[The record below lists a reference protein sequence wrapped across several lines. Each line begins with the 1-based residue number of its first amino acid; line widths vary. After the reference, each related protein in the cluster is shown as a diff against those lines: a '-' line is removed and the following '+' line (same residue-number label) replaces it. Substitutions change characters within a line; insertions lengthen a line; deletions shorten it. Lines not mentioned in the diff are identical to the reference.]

1 MGVAKGVKRLG
12 RTRDKAL
19 AKGGSGGTLEE
30 FVLMVLKCLGGGGG
44 GEGKP
49 HGGGGGGGDAESAAG
64 EGGPSAVV

>member
-30 FVLMVLKCLGGGGG
+30 FVLMVLKCLGGGDGGGG

-49 HGGGGGGGDAESAAG
+49 HGGGDAESAAG